1 MGLPRRVAPAGAVA
15 LPERSSGPARG
26 AGRLAVLLL
35 PNPAS
40 PDSEENPSLSPT
52 GGSLLAT

>member
-26 AGRLAVLLL
+26 AGRGLL

-40 PDSEENPSLSPT
+40 PDSEENPSPSPT